1 MQRITMLYHVLPVP
15 YAAFEL
21 EYDNTVFD
29 KSYGK
34 QKPSIKQDEQNP
46 EYDETFV
53 FDDIPW
59 QFKTLDEVE

>member
-15 YAAFEL
+15 YAVFKL
-21 EYDNTVFD
+21 EYDNAVFD
-29 KSYGK
+29 KSHGK

-53 FDDIPW
+53 FDNIPW
-59 QFKTLDEVE
+59 QLKTLDEVE